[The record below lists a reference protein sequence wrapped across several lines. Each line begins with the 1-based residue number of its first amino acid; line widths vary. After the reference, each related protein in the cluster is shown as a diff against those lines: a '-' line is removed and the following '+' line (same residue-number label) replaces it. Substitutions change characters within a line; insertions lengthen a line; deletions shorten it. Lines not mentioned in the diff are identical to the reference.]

1 METPISGDYHCH
13 DEAYPSACQA
23 LALDAARRAGPAG
36 HVLATDIS
44 AAILEFAAANA
55 QQAGLNNIET
65 RMADA
70 ESLNMPSAKAYL
82 DFIRC
87 SASPIIRILSALNE
101 PAKDAAWDEME
112 ERLETFQTPTGWKGP
127 NELLLTVGSK

>member
-1 METPISGDYHCH
+1 
-13 DEAYPSACQA
+13 
-23 LALDAARRAGPAG
+23 
-36 HVLATDIS
+36 
-44 AAILEFAAANA
+44 
-55 QQAGLNNIET
+55 
-65 RMADA
+65 MADA
-70 ESLNMPSAKAYL
+70 ESLNLPSAKAYL

-112 ERLETFQTPTGWKGP
+112 ERLETFQTPTGWKGS